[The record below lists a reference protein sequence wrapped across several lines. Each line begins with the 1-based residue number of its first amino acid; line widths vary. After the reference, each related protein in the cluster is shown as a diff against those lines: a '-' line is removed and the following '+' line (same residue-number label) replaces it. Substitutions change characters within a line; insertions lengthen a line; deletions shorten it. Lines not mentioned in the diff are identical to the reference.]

1 MRKKGLLFA
10 VLFMLL
16 AGMTGCGSAQNE
28 IETDITEDIPE
39 AEESEGQGT
48 ENEAADTLASEED
61 SSDTSGT
68 RIQDQ
73 TFQTDLGEWG
83 NVTFAAYAPENSS
96 FAADGMNPDVRFYLM
111 EDGQVLYEFPGWNE
125 EHTNSDLFLAVS
137 AVAFKD
143 YNEDGLDDV
152 ITICEYETM
161 SGEGYQLA
169 RIYFQ
174 LENKQ
179 GYVGRGS
186 GLCRRSLSV
195 CGCGSGSQRQ
205 I

>member
-83 NVTFAAYAPENSS
+83 NMTFAAYAPENSS
-96 FAADGMNPDVRFYLM
+96 
-111 EDGQVLYEFPGWNE
+111 
-125 EHTNSDLFLAVS
+125 
-137 AVAFKD
+137 
-143 YNEDGLDDV
+143 
-152 ITICEYETM
+152 
-161 SGEGYQLA
+161 
-169 RIYFQ
+169 
-174 LENKQ
+174 
-179 GYVGRGS
+179 
-186 GLCRRSLSV
+186 
-195 CGCGSGSQRQ
+195 
-205 I
+205 